1 MFWTLSGAEKDVAYR
16 CLQSAVNGDLFP
28 LEDVTYQIGMSESD
42 LRRVLAS
49 YPNIDDMRYESH
61 GFRALDLC
69 LSLASVARRSGP
81 LTLVPEG
88 PDEIE
93 TIRMKILGGK

>member
-1 MFWTLSGAEKDVAYR
+1 MFSELSGAEKDVAYR

-28 LEDVTYQIGMSESD
+28 LEESKYHIGMSESD

-49 YPNIDDMRYESH
+49 YPRIDDTRYESH
-61 GFRALDLC
+61 SFLALDLC

-81 LTLVPEG
+81 LALVPESSG
-88 PDEIE
+88 EIE
-93 TIRMKILGGK
+93 ALRIKILGGK

>member
-1 MFWTLSGAEKDVAYR
+1 MFSELSRAEKDVAYR

-28 LEDVTYQIGMSESD
+28 LDESKHHIGMSESD

-49 YPNIDDMRYESH
+49 YPDIDDTRYESH
-61 GFRALDLC
+61 GFLALDLC

-81 LTLVPEG
+81 LAIVPES
-88 PDEIE
+88 PREIE